1 MAALMLWW
9 LWLVFG
15 LVLAGLELL
24 TPGGFFLIFF
34 GTAALA
40 VGVLAGLDLGG
51 PIWMQWLLF
60 SVLSVVSLLVFRNP
74 LLARM
79 RRGTAAS
86 TSIDSLVGEIATPLE
101 DINPDAIGRAELRG
115 TTWTARNGDRMAVTR
130 GQRCL
135 VQRVDGL
142 MLWIRAE

>member
-1 MAALMLWW
+1 MLWW
-9 LWLVFG
+9 LWLVLG
-15 LVLAGLELL
+15 LLLAGFELL

-51 PIWMQWLLF
+51 PVWLQWLLF
-60 SVLSVVSLLVFRNP
+60 SVLSVVSLLFFRNP

-79 RRGTAAS
+79 GRGTADDAP
-86 TSIDSLVGEIATPLE
+86 IDSLVGETATPLE
-101 DINPDAIGRAELRG
+101 DIAPDGVGRAELRG
-115 TTWTARNGDRMAVTR
+115 ATWTARNGDPRPVAL

-142 MLWIRAE
+142 TLWIRAE

>member
-1 MAALMLWW
+1 MQWW
-9 LWLVFG
+9 LWLVLG
-15 LVLAGLELL
+15 LLLAGLELL
-24 TPGGFFLIFF
+24 TPGGFFLMFF
-34 GTAALA
+34 GAAALA

-51 PIWMQWLLF
+51 PIWLQWLLF
-60 SVLSVVSLLVFRNP
+60 SVLSIVSLLLFRNP

-79 RRGTAAS
+79 RRATDGGS
-86 TSIDSLVGEIATPLE
+86 PIDTLVGEIATPLE

-115 TTWTARNGDRMAVTR
+115 TTWTARNGDRVPVAR

-142 MLWIRAE
+142 MIWIRAE

>member
-1 MAALMLWW
+1 MVWW
-9 LWLVFG
+9 LWLVLG
-15 LVLAGLELL
+15 LLLAGLELL

-34 GTAALA
+34 GTAALM

-51 PIWMQWLLF
+51 PIWLQWLLF
-60 SVLSVVSLLVFRNP
+60 SVLSVLSLLFFRNP

-79 RRGTAAS
+79 RRGTAAD
-86 TSIDSLVGEIATPLE
+86 TPIDSLVGEIATPLE
-101 DINPDAIGRAELRG
+101 DIRPDAIGRAELRG
-115 TTWTARNGDRMAVTR
+115 TTWTARNGDPLPVTR

>member
-1 MAALMLWW
+1 MVWW
-9 LWLVFG
+9 LWLVLG
-15 LVLAGLELL
+15 LLLAGLELL

-40 VGVLAGLDLGG
+40 IGVLAGLDLAG
-51 PIWMQWLLF
+51 PIWLQWLLF
-60 SVLSVVSLLVFRNP
+60 SVLSVISLLFFRNP

-79 RRGTAAS
+79 RRGTEAS
-86 TSIDSLVGEIATPLE
+86 STIDSLVGEIATPLE
-101 DINPDAIGRAELRG
+101 DIRPDAIGRAELRG
-115 TTWTARNGDRMAVTR
+115 TTWTARNGDPRPVAR

-142 MLWIRAE
+142 MIWIRAE

>member
-1 MAALMLWW
+1 MLWW
-9 LWLVFG
+9 LWLVLG
-15 LVLAGLELL
+15 LLLAGLELL

-40 VGVLAGLDLGG
+40 IGVLAGLDLAG
-51 PIWMQWLLF
+51 PIWLQWLLF
-60 SVLSVVSLLVFRNP
+60 SVLSVVSLLFFRNP
-74 LLARM
+74 LLARI
-79 RRGTAAS
+79 RSGTDAA
-86 TSIDSLVGEIATPLE
+86 TPIDSLVGEIATPLE
-101 DINPDAIGRAELRG
+101 DISPDAIGRAELRG
-115 TTWTARNGDRMAVTR
+115 TTWTARNGDRVPVAR

>member
-1 MAALMLWW
+1 MVWW
-9 LWLVFG
+9 LWLVLG
-15 LVLAGLELL
+15 LLLAGLELL

-40 VGVLAGLDLGG
+40 IGVLAGLDLAG
-51 PIWMQWLLF
+51 PIWLQWLLF
-60 SVLSVVSLLVFRNP
+60 SALSVVSLLFFRDP

-79 RRGTAAS
+79 RRGTALGTA
-86 TSIDSLVGEIATPLE
+86 IDSLVGEVATPLE
-101 DINPDAIGRAELRG
+101 DIGPDAIGRAELRG
-115 TTWTARNGDRMAVTR
+115 TTWTARNGDGRPLAR